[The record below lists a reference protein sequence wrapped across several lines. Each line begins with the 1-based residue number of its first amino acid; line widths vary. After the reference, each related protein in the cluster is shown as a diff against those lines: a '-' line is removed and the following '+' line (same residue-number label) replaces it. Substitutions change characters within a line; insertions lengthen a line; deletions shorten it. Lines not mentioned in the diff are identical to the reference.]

1 MEQNQIPSQKK
12 TVRFSKDESEPM
24 STPTDK
30 KKISFWSENPN
41 ILLDK
46 DTMLEFFPMDT
57 MGFNQKLNAITRS
70 ILLLTIVSLFFVRN
84 IPRVLFL
91 CVLSLA
97 GIWGMYKYYTPHE
110 GMSNEGMNVGETY
123 GTLDESSINHFSKTD
138 TTPLANSYQHPS
150 PENPFSNVLV
160 SDYDDNPQKLAAP
173 PASNPMIN
181 DMITQNTVQFIQN
194 SNPDQP
200 NISDKLFHDINEQLS
215 FEQSLRPFHSNPSTT
230 IPNDQGAFAEFCY
243 GNMISCKEGNMF
255 ACGRNTSHY
264 NNY

>member
-1 MEQNQIPSQKK
+1 MEQNQIPSQKR
-12 TVRFSKDESEPM
+12 TVRFSTIEESETK

-46 DTMLEFFPMDT
+46 DTMLEFYPMDS

-70 ILLLTIVSLFFVRN
+70 ILLLTIIALCFVRN
-84 IPRVLFL
+84 IPRILFL
-91 CVLSLA
+91 CILSMA
-97 GIWGMYKYYTPHE
+97 GVWGMYEYYAPRE
-110 GMSNEGMNVGETY
+110 GMTSVPFGETY
-123 GTLDESSINHFSKTD
+123 GTLDESSINTFSKTY
-138 TTPLANSYQHPS
+138 TTPSATSYQQPS
-150 PENPFSNVLV
+150 SENPFGNVLV
-160 SDYDDNPQKLAAP
+160 SDYDENPQKLPAP
-173 PASNPMIN
+173 PSSNPVIN
-181 DMITQNTVQFIQN
+181 DMITHNTVQFIQN

-200 NISDKLFHDINEQLS
+200 NISDKLFRDINEQLS

-243 GNMISCKEGNMF
+243 GNMVSCKEGNMF
-255 ACGRNTSHY
+255 ACGRNTNHY